1 MNCLMN
7 FNLSLVYNIDYRW
20 IKEGDKKF
28 MIDSFLGALSP
39 LLMLFLCMLSGY
51 LLNKL
56 KLMPEATA
64 TVLSK
69 CEKYLFMPALG
80 YATFSKYCTVATISE
95 NANIVIYSMIAI
107 TIAIIIAMP
116 LSKAFEKHDL
126 NQRNIYKYALV
137 FANHGFMGNA
147 IVPLVLG
154 GQEHLYKYLLFTL
167 PLNFLTYIWGINI
180 LTPKELRSGS
190 LLKNLLNAPMVGML
204 LGMVVGLTGTQKLMP
219 GFIITTVESLQ
230 NCMGPV
236 AMILT
241 GFVIGNYSFKSLL
254 SQKKVYIVTALR
266 LVALPVVILTILLL
280 CGANEYIMML
290 SLFAYATPLGL
301 NTVVFPAIYG
311 GDTQTGASMAMIS
324 HVFCVITIP
333 VMYGLLTLL

>member
-1 MNCLMN
+1 
-7 FNLSLVYNIDYRW
+7 
-20 IKEGDKKF
+20 

-80 YATFSKYCTVATISE
+80 YATFSQYCTVETISE
-95 NANIVIYSMIAI
+95 NTNIVIYSMIAI

-190 LLKNLLNAPMVGML
+190 LLKNLLNAPMVGMV
-204 LGMVVGLTGTQKLMP
+204 LGMVVGLTGTQKFMP
-219 GFIITTVESLQ
+219 GFVITTVESLQ

-241 GFVIGNYSFKSLL
+241 GFVIGNYSFKSLI

-266 LVALPVVILTILLL
+266 LVVLPIVILTILLL
-280 CGANEYIMML
+280 CGANKYIMTL

-333 VMYGLLTLL
+333 VMYGLLKLL